1 MRLAVMQPYIFP
13 YIGYFQ
19 LVNTVDKFVFYDD
32 VNFIKQGWINRNKI
46 WVNNKEWTFTIPL
59 ENASSFKLI
68 NCTKIN
74 SRLYSTWVEKFKN
87 TLKQNYR
94 KSQYFESVM
103 PIIEN
108 VIDNKFDTIS
118 ELAIHSVTNVSK
130 YLKINT
136 EFLTSSIIFH
146 DSQGL
151 NRTERLIAISQK
163 SNSHVYINPVGG
175 EKLYSG
181 NDFQK
186 HNIELKFLTSKIT
199 ATPEGM
205 PQERSNLSIIDIMM
219 CYSPEQI
226 QQLLNKCEIQTAQ

>member
-1 MRLAVMQPYIFP
+1 MRLAVMQPYVFP

-74 SRLYSTWVEKFKN
+74 SRLYSIWVEKFKN
-87 TLKQNYR
+87 TLNQNYG

-103 PIIEN
+103 PVIEN

-136 EFLTSSIIFH
+136 EFLTSSILFH

-186 HNIELKFLTSKIT
+186 HNIELNFLTSKIT
-199 ATPEGM
+199 ATLEGM

-226 QQLLNKCEIQTAQ
+226 QQLLNQCEIQTAQ

>member
-74 SRLYSTWVEKFKN
+74 SRLYSIWVDKFKN

-118 ELAIHSVTNVSK
+118 ELAIHSVTNVSR

-136 EFLTSSIIFH
+136 EFLTSSTHFQ
-146 DSQGL
+146 DTVGL

-186 HNIELKFLTSKIT
+186 HNIELKFLTSKTT
-199 ATPEGM
+199 ATLEGI
-205 PQERSNLSIIDIMM
+205 PLERSNLSIIDIMM
-219 CYSPEQI
+219 YYSPEQI
-226 QQLLNKCEIQTAQ
+226 LQLLNKCEIQTAQ